1 MKNYIPLVLTCLAL
15 AAPCAAEL
23 KDEGEAAAALGRADA
38 KSRLEAINYLGA
50 RGGDAAYERLAAHF
64 KTEKDAYLR
73 TQIVESLNV
82 AGSTWAYACAAEAAG
97 DKNQAVRRAA
107 AAALAPRAGEPAA
120 GEVLKK
126 LAADPA
132 EEVRLEL
139 VHSLSMKPGAASAAM
154 VGGILADRKGTLRA
168 RRAAAEALANMKTPE
183 SDAELLKHLSDADPK
198 IKATAQSRRPSKAKP
213 AAAKKKK

>member
-1 MKNYIPLVLTCLAL
+1 MKKNILFVLTCLAL

-23 KDEGEAAAALGRADA
+23 KDDGEAADALKRADA

-50 RGGDAAYERLAAHF
+50 KGDPAAFEKLAGHF
-64 KTEKDAYLR
+64 RSEKDAYLR
-73 TQIVESLNV
+73 TQIVEALDV
-82 AGSTWAYACAAEAAG
+82 AGSTWAYACAAEAAA

-107 AAALAPRAGEPAA
+107 AAALAQKAGEPEADT
-120 GEVLKK
+120 VLKK
-126 LAADPA
+126 LASDPA

-154 VGGILADRKGTLRA
+154 VGGVLADRKGTLKA

-198 IKATAQSRRPSKAKP
+198 IKAAAQSRRPSKAKP